1 MASNRVERLQMRQR
15 GAGTRKIKEVD
26 FSFSLFGPPAEA
38 SSQPASQPTN
48 SFEPA
53 PTPAPPPQPPPLDE
67 PAPVVEATTEPTEP
81 QANASST
88 GDNSSSEERSAN
100 QAPENA
106 RNTIS
111 SRPSTFDTA
120 AVDAPIVE
128 RSNKRRRIENPA
140 KDSIPVDTLREL
152 DNGVSER
159 TVEEPTVPMP
169 AEGKAIPIRTSASST
184 QDQQQDQAPPHEI
197 ATVPADGGNEDI
209 PSVPDVPFATDS
221 NEVAASTEPE
231 PIAANGITSPSSDT
245 AKSKGKGRR
254 GRKPQSSPEQ
264 NDVSNPEPAEK
275 EAAQPTIPSEPT
287 EIPQERD
294 ASPAIEAPK
303 TQQEKRGRSRTPA
316 AAQASVITA
325 TTDETPAEDAD
336 AEASSKNDTTRRGV
350 RGRKK
355 KTQEVTEKS
364 VSPGQGPE
372 ERDANQVEKV
382 TEIQDAT
389 AGPEPVSLSKVQTNG
404 VEKGKKRAGRPK
416 KVVSQTP
423 EPAEQPSRASTRT
436 TQRQTEPERDQ
447 EPEEQPDS
455 DKSQAS
461 KRKRQREQSEPL
473 AEPQEQAQPEGGATR
488 VDKRS
493 KRKERDSEREQP
505 SEQEQPEPE
514 AETSRT
520 AKRRK
525 HREEKEQQRGRRQQP
540 TPEPEP
546 EQENQQEA
554 QVDREQTKAAK
565 GRKGRRPE
573 NQTEEQPAEEAN
585 TAEPSQAPKRK
596 PRQPRGETVPVTV
609 HRIVNAT
616 SLGGQPIQD
625 ESASGEDAEAPDESA
640 SRQMDKLPTRGGVNA
655 ADVLAQIC
663 RETLEKTL
671 TTLKN
676 GIDNEANAARRQEWT
691 LRRKA
696 VEAFGTELEGRLF
709 ELSEML
715 DSNFMLGVKVKK
727 AKRNMMDLRA
737 RLDQVRREREAI
749 ALRTDAVRREHMIAE
764 ESRMARSTISHS
776 LHNLDLALERGQN
789 RTTGEDESLTA
800 GLEFRLRNAAQ
811 NVSSTAPGTHGGILN
826 QIKRFNAQ
834 LEETVRQLEG

>member
-1 MASNRVERLQMRQR
+1 LTHPLSR
-15 GAGTRKIKEVD
+15 GVIREGELVGFDKLRFTMME
-26 FSFSLFGPPAEA
+26 L
-38 SSQPASQPTN
+38 
-48 SFEPA
+48 
-53 PTPAPPPQPPPLDE
+53 
-67 PAPVVEATTEPTEP
+67 
-81 QANASST
+81 
-88 GDNSSSEERSAN
+88 
-100 QAPENA
+100 
-106 RNTIS
+106 TI
-111 SRPSTFDTA
+111 
-120 AVDAPIVE
+120 V
-128 RSNKRRRIENPA
+128 ENPA
-140 KDSIPVDTLREL
+140 EDSIPVDTLREL

-159 TVEEPTVPMP
+159 VAEEPTVPTP

-184 QDQQQDQAPPHEI
+184 QDQQQDQAPPTEI
-197 ATVPADGGNEDI
+197 ETVPAGGDNEDI

-221 NEVAASTEPE
+221 NEVAASTAPE
-231 PIAANGITSPSSDT
+231 PIAANGITSPSSD
-245 AKSKGKGRR
+245 AAKKSKGKGR
-254 GRKPQSSPEQ
+254 GRKPRSSPEH

-275 EAAQPTIPSEPT
+275 EDAQPTIPSEPK
-287 EIPQERD
+287 EIPQEPN
-294 ASPAIEAPK
+294 ASPAIEPTK
-303 TQQEKRGRSRTPA
+303 TQKEKRGRSRTPA
-316 AAQASVITA
+316 AAQASETTA
-325 TTDETPAEDAD
+325 ATGETPAEDAD
-336 AEASSKNDTTRRGV
+336 AEASSKNDTARRGV

-364 VSPGQGPE
+364 VSPGQGSEKPG
-372 ERDANQVEKV
+372 ANQVEQV
-382 TEIQDAT
+382 TETQDAT
-389 AGPEPVSLSKVQTNG
+389 AGPEPVGLSKVQPNG
-404 VEKGKKRAGRPK
+404 VDKGKKRAGRPK

-436 TQRQTEPERDQ
+436 KQRQAEPERDQ

-455 DKSQAS
+455 DKSRAS
-461 KRKRQREQSEPL
+461 RRKRQREQSEPL
-473 AEPQEQAQPEGGATR
+473 AEPQGQAQPEGGATR
-488 VDKRS
+488 VDKRR
-493 KRKERDSEREQP
+493 KRKEQDSEREQP

-514 AETSRT
+514 VEVETSRT

-546 EQENQQEA
+546 EPENQQEA
-554 QVDREQTKAAK
+554 QVDREQAKAAK

-573 NQTEEQPAEEAN
+573 NQTEEQPAEEAT
-585 TAEPSQAPKRK
+585 TAEASQAPKRK

-616 SLGGQPIQD
+616 SLGGQPAHD
-625 ESASGEDAEAPDESA
+625 ESASEEDAESPNEVA
-640 SRQMDKLPTRGGVNA
+640 SRQTDKLPTRGGVNA

-764 ESRMARSTISHS
+764 ESRMVSFIHTIESIITNNNIGTLYDQPLPAQPRPRARARPEPHDQRRRITHS
-776 LHNLDLALERGQN
+776 RPGVSPSQRRAECQLNGTGDSRWHFESNQEVQCAAGRN
-789 RTTGEDESLTA
+789 RTA
-800 GLEFRLRNAAQ
+800 IRGL
-811 NVSSTAPGTHGGILN
+811 ILLSVYLYAVPCP
-826 QIKRFNAQ
+826 FS
-834 LEETVRQLEG
+834 

>member
-26 FSFSLFGPPAEA
+26 FGFSLFGPPAEA
-38 SSQPASQPTN
+38 SSQPSSQPTN

-67 PAPVVEATTEPTEP
+67 PAPVEEATTEPTEP
-81 QANASST
+81 QPNALPT
-88 GDNSSSEERSAN
+88 GDNTSSQEQSAN
-100 QAPENA
+100 QAPEIA
-106 RNTIS
+106 GNTIS
-111 SRPSTFDTA
+111 PRPSTFDTA
-120 AVDAPIVE
+120 AVDATVIE
-128 RSNKRRRIENPA
+128 RSNKRRRIENPTE
-140 KDSIPVDTLREL
+140 DSIPVHTMREL
-152 DNGVSER
+152 DNGVSEHAA
-159 TVEEPTVPMP
+159 EEPTVPTP
-169 AEGKAIPIRTSASST
+169 AEGKAIPIRTSAPST
-184 QDQQQDQAPPHEI
+184 QDQQQDQAPPAEI

-209 PSVPDVPFATDS
+209 PSAPDVPFVTDS

-231 PIAANGITSPSSDT
+231 PIAANGITLPSSDT
-245 AKSKGKGRR
+245 AKSKGKGR
-254 GRKPQSSPEQ
+254 GGKPRS
-264 NDVSNPEPAEK
+264 
-275 EAAQPTIPSEPT
+275 
-287 EIPQERD
+287 
-294 ASPAIEAPK
+294 
-303 TQQEKRGRSRTPA
+303 SRTPA
-316 AAQASVITA
+316 AAQASEITA
-325 TTDETPAEDAD
+325 ATDKIPAEDAD
-336 AEASSKNDTTRRGV
+336 AEASSKNDTARRGV

-364 VSPGQGPE
+364 ISPEQGSG
-372 ERDANQVEKV
+372 ERNANQVEEKV
-382 TEIQDAT
+382 TETQDAT
-389 AGPEPVSLSKVQTNG
+389 AGPEPVNFSKDQPNG
-404 VEKGKKRAGRPK
+404 VDKGKKRAGRPK

-423 EPAEQPSRASTRT
+423 EPTEQPSRAGRRKN
-436 TQRQTEPERDQ
+436 QRQAEPERDQ
-447 EPEEQPDS
+447 GPEEQPES
-455 DKSQAS
+455 DESRAS
-461 KRKRQREQSEPL
+461 KRGRQREQPEPL
-473 AEPQEQAQPEGGATR
+473 AEQLERSQPEGGASR
-488 VDKRS
+488 VDKRR
-493 KRKERDSEREQP
+493 KRKQRDSER
-505 SEQEQPEPE
+505 EQPEPE
-514 AETSRT
+514 AETTRT

-525 HREEKEQQRGRRQQP
+525 HREEKEQQHGRRQQP

-546 EQENQQEA
+546 EAENQQKA
-554 QVDREQTKAAK
+554 QVDRQQAKATT

-573 NQTEEQPAEEAN
+573 NQTEEQPAEEA
-585 TAEPSQAPKRK
+585 TTTEPSQAPKRK

-616 SLGGQPIQD
+616 SLGGQPAHD
-625 ESASGEDAEAPDESA
+625 ESASEDDVESPNEVA
-640 SRQMDKLPTRGGVNA
+640 SRQTDKLPTRGGVNA

-749 ALRTDAVRREHMIAE
+749 ALKTDAVRREHMIAE

-789 RTTGEDESLTA
+789 RTTGEGESLTA

-811 NVSSTAPGTHGGILN
+811 NVSSTAPGAHGGILN

-834 LEETVRQLEG
+834 LEETARQLEG